1 MYFIYGLFV
10 WVLVLIALVVGSK
23 MYPQFHEDPVEARED
38 IRELIEELANTSFSG
53 FMTMGAISFMI
64 IVAWPIGLFFVLISF
79 LIFCLGGVPYLLFR
93 NLRVPAQTPEPEA
106 DWIVPDNGLP
116 KKTSRSKS
124 R

>member
-1 MYFIYGLFV
+1 MYLIYGLFV

-38 IRELIEELANTSFSG
+38 VRELIDELANTNFSG
-53 FMTMGAISFMI
+53 FMTMGGISLLTI
-64 IVAWPIGLFFVLISF
+64 IAWPIGLLFVLIAL

-93 NLRVPAQTPEPEA
+93 NLRVQEQTPEPEPE
-106 DWIVPDNGLP
+106 WIVPDNGLP
-116 KKTSRSKS
+116 KKTSRSK